1 MEKNPGKTKIY
12 EDGIGAPEESLKG
25 VGMRD
30 AQKAEVKRKEKP
42 DNKKRS
48 GYVADVVSSL
58 VNGVSNVPDSLA
70 TSIMVGVNP
79 VYGLYATIIAPTVGG
94 LISSSQLMMVGVTVA
109 SALLGGQ
116 AIANIPEP
124 DKLPS
129 LFALVLMTGL
139 FLIIFG
145 LLKLGKL
152 RKYISYAVMRG
163 FLYGVGVLLILSQSP
178 ALFGYEAEGS
188 NAILTFWDTFTN
200 IGEWNW
206 SAVFIGA
213 VTLGLMIGLRKT
225 PLKTFASALALLISS
240 LIVYFFGFNS
250 VQIVQDISTIPGGL
264 PELSI
269 PQLSIITPQLIFS
282 SFTMAIVIAIQGL
295 GVSQMAE
302 NPDGSPV
309 NASRDMVAQGAASVA
324 TGLFSGIPVGGSVGS
339 TALNMTLGA
348 KSRLASILSG
358 LWMVAIVLLFAPL
371 VEQVPMPAL
380 TALIMMAGIGAVNVK
395 DAISIL
401 KSGWPSIVGFSV
413 TMICILLFSIPIAV
427 AVGVVLTILIH
438 FIKSA
443 NEIEIVHLKRD
454 GKGNVSVNPLPEEIP
469 SGDPMV
475 ISVDGSLFFAGAQTL
490 LERLPKVG
498 KAKNPVVVLR
508 IRNQSQMGATLI
520 DVLDEYAEDLEAAGG
535 KLYLSGLDEDQI
547 RYLEASGK
555 LDKGKEVEYFQ
566 STNVLRESTEQAH
579 SHAEAWVQDRTGK
592 RIVD

>member
-1 MEKNPGKTKIY
+1 M
-12 EDGIGAPEESLKG
+12 
-25 VGMRD
+25 
-30 AQKAEVKRKEKP
+30 
-42 DNKKRS
+42 
-48 GYVADVVSSL
+48 
-58 VNGVSNVPDSLA
+58 
-70 TSIMVGVNP
+70 
-79 VYGLYATIIAPTVGG
+79 
-94 LISSSQLMMVGVTVA
+94 
-109 SALLGGQ
+109 
-116 AIANIPEP
+116 
-124 DKLPS
+124 
-129 LFALVLMTGL
+129 
-139 FLIIFG
+139 
-145 LLKLGKL
+145 
-152 RKYISYAVMRG
+152 
-163 FLYGVGVLLILSQSP
+163 GVLLILSQSP

-213 VTLGLMIGLRKT
+213 ITLGLMIGLRKT

-240 LIVYFFGFNS
+240 LIVYFFGFDS

-348 KSRLASILSG
+348 KSRLASVLSG
-358 LWMVAIVLLFAPL
+358 LWMIAIVLLFAPL

-454 GKGNVSVNPLPEEIP
+454 GKGNVSVNPLPDEIP

-475 ISVDGSLFFAGAQTL
+475 ISVEGTLFFAGAQTL

-520 DVLDEYAEDLEAAGG
+520 DVLDEYAEGLEAAGG
-535 KLYLSGLDEDQI
+535 KLYLSGLEEDQKGGHREPTIISYPPMIEGDSISEQMIAHSDIYRTLADILSIDIDNDMAEDSISNLSLWKGDDAPI
-547 RYLEASGK
+547 REDIVHSSGVGGFSIRRDFWK
-555 LDKGKEVEYFQ
+555 LNLVKNGGGMQMIKELQEGKNNDELFKATELYDLRDDISETNNIINEHPEVVEELKNALAEYIR
-566 STNVLRESTEQAH
+566 SGRSTEGEDQPFAN
-579 SHAEAWVQDRTGK
+579 SRYDGTWPQIGWMENSEEIINPKSDKTN
-592 RIVD
+592 DNE